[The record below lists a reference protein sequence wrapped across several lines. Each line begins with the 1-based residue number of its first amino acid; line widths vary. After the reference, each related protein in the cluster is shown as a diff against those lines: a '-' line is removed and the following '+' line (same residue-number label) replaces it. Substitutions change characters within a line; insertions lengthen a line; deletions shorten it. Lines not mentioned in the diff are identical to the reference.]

1 MDGNSRESP
10 PISDNT
16 ASSNAIT
23 SDNSGWQTGYIQ
35 GNTFTNKEV
44 KYRITNGMA
53 MFEGDIILA
62 STPKEIERLHHKLV
76 KGTGIRGEQFRWPIA
91 EIPYMIQINL
101 PKKDRVADAIRHWE
115 QTTPIRFIRITDSNA
130 QYYPNYVLFQQY
142 TPQPHEKQEEVFHCS
157 SPIGMRRMGRQPI
170 IVSDQCITGD
180 VIHEIGHTV
189 GLWHE
194 QSRSDRDIYVRI
206 VLENIENGL
215 QPDGTYNRDK
225 DARPNFNQ
233 HSTDGDDIGP
243 YDYCSI
249 MHYGAWFFSIGP
261 GKQTIEVLR
270 PDLPCGNANSLGQKN
285 GLSNGDI
292 SAVIYMYENRPLTV
306 TRLSDDR
313 PAVYRYEPTSGSIY
327 YSQKSLIMLET
338 GAGYEEWTKWIEI
351 YSNIPSGTWP
361 AIVNPAPYDGRNY
374 IFWIDNINTIICKKP
389 DGSRSSIIESGKFT
403 EALGDPAAAQNR
415 DGEIEVFWVS
425 NNESRELHHM
435 VLPGSTTPESF
446 GGQWS
451 PNRRPVI
458 ARGEGNRL
466 EVFMRSLDDQL
477 YHRWQYIYPPP
488 KPTVKW
494 SSDWASRGGPIYGD
508 PVVVQKPDSR
518 LEVFMIGKDY
528 TLFHIWQLPFSGL
541 DPPSSYPWSAWDPV
555 TQITGWSPRKT
566 PAVALNADQIL
577 EVFMMGTEGYLWHTW
592 QTSTDSGKWPTN
604 FNQFG
609 TTKWPPGSN
618 PAIGRNLDGT
628 LELFVRAYDGKIYHQ
643 WQTSKNSSGT
653 WDWSPPTELGV

>member
-1 MDGNSRESP
+1 MDGNSRESS

-16 ASSNAIT
+16 ASSNAVT
-23 SDNSGWQTGYIQ
+23 SDSSGWQTGYIQ

-44 KYRITNGMA
+44 KYKITNGMA

-76 KGTGIRGEQFRWPIA
+76 KGTGIRSEQFHWPRA
-91 EIPYMIQINL
+91 EIPYVIEPIL
-101 PKKDRVADAIRHWE
+101 PKKNRVTDAIQHWE
-115 QTTPIRFIRITDSNA
+115 SKTPIRFVQIIDSNA
-130 QYYPNYVLFQQY
+130 QYYPNFVSFKQYVLKSGE
-142 TPQPHEKQEEVFHCS
+142 TQEEVFHCS
-157 SPIGMRRMGRQPI
+157 SSIGMRGIGDQPI
-170 IVSDQCITGD
+170 VISDECVTGD
-180 VIHEIGHTV
+180 VIHEIGHAV

-194 QSRSDRDIYVRI
+194 QSRRDRKDYVRI
-206 VLENIENGL
+206 VTDNIIPKDIHNFD
-215 QPDGTYNRDK
+215 QHGTD
-225 DARPNFNQ
+225 D
-233 HSTDGDDIGP
+233 DDIGP

-270 PDLPCGNANSLGQKN
+270 SDLPCGNANSIGQKN

-306 TRLSDDR
+306 TQQSDGR
-313 PAVYRYEPTSGSIY
+313 PAVYRYELSKEPTKPTSGSIY

-338 GAGYEEWTKWIEI
+338 GAGYEEWTKWIEV

-374 IFWIDNINTIICKKP
+374 IFWIDNVNTIHCKKP
-389 DGSRSSIIESGKFT
+389 DESRSSITESGKFT

-425 NNESRELHHM
+425 NNESRELRHM
-435 VLPGSTTPESF
+435 VLGSTTPESF

-466 EVFMRSLDDQL
+466 EVFMTSLDNQL
-477 YHRWQYIYPPP
+477 YHKWQYIYPPP

-494 SSDWASRGGPIYGD
+494 SSDWVSRGGPIYGD

-528 TLFHIWQLPFSGL
+528 KLFHIWQLPFSGS
-541 DPPSSYPWSAWDPV
+541 DPPSSYRWSDWDPV
-555 TQITGWSPRKT
+555 GGWTGWSPRKT

-592 QTSTDSGKWPTN
+592 QTSTESGKWPTN

-643 WQTSKNSSGT
+643 WQTSKNRSGT
-653 WDWSPPTELGV
+653 WDWSSPPTELGV